1 LICLDLPAAF
11 LHSHNARFRRSRYAT
26 LEELV
31 QYFDEFDQRKI
42 GRRNVMA
49 IAELLLKWDTDRDGR
64 LSYPEFAAYYS
75 ELAGFE
81 LSMSPS
87 EVCLI
92 AIEQDSVAS
101 SLTAHSISHFLT
113 CVLLLPRV

>member
-1 LICLDLPAAF
+1 MEMGKMHALLSLTLLELYLAGLC
-11 LHSHNARFRRSRYAT
+11 HSYAT
-26 LEELV
+26 MEELV
-31 QYFDEFDQRKI
+31 KYFDEFDQRKI

-64 LSYPEFAAYYS
+64 LSYPEFAAYYH

-87 EVCLI
+87 EVRQPRLLHC
-92 AIEQDSVAS
+92 APTTRTEQ
-101 SLTAHSISHFLT
+101 L
-113 CVLLLPRV
+113 